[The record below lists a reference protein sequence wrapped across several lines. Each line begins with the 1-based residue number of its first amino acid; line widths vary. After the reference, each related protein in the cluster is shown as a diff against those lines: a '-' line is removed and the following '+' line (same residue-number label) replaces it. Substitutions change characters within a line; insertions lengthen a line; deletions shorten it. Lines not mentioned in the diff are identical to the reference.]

1 MPYLAA
7 SFCVKIF
14 AVIFLFFLSLII
26 YCIRKDLQKKYN
38 LKFQMQHLQE
48 GINIIND
55 KMSAEIKNKLSL
67 QDKTKRYASLKEII
81 EEINQNLERDSITET
96 LVSVAFNLISAG
108 KGSCLLYIVDHQT
121 QKLNLYKTKKED
133 RRLVIKAKEGDVFDL
148 WVLRHGSPL
157 FIEDLSNDF
166 RFDHE
171 KIKLQEARPIA
182 SLISAPFVS
191 ENRFLGILRLDS
203 EQPNFYSQDDL
214 RLLATI
220 CDLGAVAIENSE
232 YFEKAQD
239 LAIHDGLTAFYRK
252 GYFLERIKE
261 ECRRSTK
268 HNKDCSL
275 LMIDIDYFKKYNDK
289 FGHTAGDIVLK
300 SLSQNIAGYLK
311 DKNSI
316 VSRFGGEEFCVILP
330 DMEKKK
336 ALNLAEELRDRIQKN
351 KIVLRR
357 QETNITV
364 SIGVA
369 TCPEDAKDETGLIFK
384 ADKAMYEA
392 KQKGRNRV
400 ASA

>member
-26 YCIRKDLQKKYN
+26 YCIKKDLQKKYN

-214 RLLATI
+214 RFLATI

-261 ECRRSTK
+261 ECRRSAK

-316 VSRFGGEEFCVILP
+316 VSRFGGEEFCIILP

-336 ALNLAEELRDRIQKN
+336 ALNLAEELCDRIQKN

-369 TCPEDAKDETGLIFK
+369 NCPEDAKDETSLIFK